1 MWMACHVYAINTSI
15 ETRSR
20 LHARPPRQNDMVSLS
35 CIRLV
40 LLLDHRPISLM
51 EMANVAGFNAFE
63 LGATFLKVKTLLG
76 VLVDWG

>member
-1 MWMACHVYAINTSI
+1 
-15 ETRSR
+15 
-20 LHARPPRQNDMVSLS
+20 MVSLS